1 MESLNKFILL
11 LLGLFVSLCSV
22 FAQKVERSY
31 IRKGN
36 RLYNDSSYID
46 AEINYRKALEIN
58 PKSTVSMYNLGN
70 SLIYQQK
77 NKDALEQYVSASKME
92 KDKYKLS
99 YIYHN
104 IGVLFH
110 RDKDYKQAIE
120 AYKKALINNPK
131 DDETRY
137 NLSLA
142 QKLLKDEHDNKENN
156 QKDNKNNDSNNS
168 SNNNKHDSSKSS
180 QSSERDPK
188 MSKENA
194 EQLLNSVMQDERDVQ
209 DRIKKQQKLH
219 GGRLEKDW

>member
-142 QKLLKDEHDNKENN
+142 QKLLKDEQDNKENN
-156 QKDNKNNDSNNS
+156 QKENKNNDSNNS

-180 QSSERDPK
+180 QSSERYPK

-194 EQLLNSVMQDERDVQ
+194 EKLLNSVMQDERDVQ

>member
-77 NKDALEQYVSASKME
+77 NKDALEQYVFASKME

-142 QKLLKDEHDNKENN
+142 QKLLKDEQDNKENN
-156 QKDNKNNDSNNS
+156 QKENKNNDSNNS

-194 EQLLNSVMQDERDVQ
+194 EKLLNSVMQDERDVQ

>member
-142 QKLLKDEHDNKENN
+142 QKLLKDEQDNNENN
-156 QKDNKNNDSNNS
+156 QKENKNNDSNNS

-194 EQLLNSVMQDERDVQ
+194 EKLLNSVMQDERDVQ
-209 DRIKKQQKLH
+209 DRIKKQQKLR

>member
-142 QKLLKDEHDNKENN
+142 QKLLKDEQDNKENN
-156 QKDNKNNDSNNS
+156 QKENKNNDSNNS

-209 DRIKKQQKLH
+209 DRIKKQQKLR

>member
-142 QKLLKDEHDNKENN
+142 QKLLKDEQDNKENN
-156 QKDNKNNDSNNS
+156 QKENKNNDSNNS

-180 QSSERDPK
+180 QLSERDPK

-194 EQLLNSVMQDERDVQ
+194 EKLLNSVMQDERDVQ

>member
-77 NKDALEQYVSASKME
+77 NKDALEQYVFASKME

-142 QKLLKDEHDNKENN
+142 QKLLKDEQDNKENN
-156 QKDNKNNDSNNS
+156 QKENKNNDSNNS

>member
-120 AYKKALINNPK
+120 AYKKALINNPQ

-142 QKLLKDEHDNKENN
+142 QKLLKDEQDNKENN
-156 QKDNKNNDSNNS
+156 QKENKNNDSNNS

-194 EQLLNSVMQDERDVQ
+194 EKLLNSVMQDERDVQ

>member
-22 FAQKVERSY
+22 FAQKVERNY

-92 KDKYKLS
+92 KDKYKL
-99 YIYHN
+99 
-104 IGVLFH
+104 
-110 RDKDYKQAIE
+110 
-120 AYKKALINNPK
+120 
-131 DDETRY
+131 
-137 NLSLA
+137 
-142 QKLLKDEHDNKENN
+142 
-156 QKDNKNNDSNNS
+156 
-168 SNNNKHDSSKSS
+168 
-180 QSSERDPK
+180 
-188 MSKENA
+188 
-194 EQLLNSVMQDERDVQ
+194 
-209 DRIKKQQKLH
+209 
-219 GGRLEKDW
+219 

>member
-142 QKLLKDEHDNKENN
+142 QKLLKDEQDNKENN

-168 SNNNKHDSSKSS
+168 SNNNKHYSSKSS

-209 DRIKKQQKLH
+209 DRIKKQQKLR

>member
-11 LLGLFVSLCSV
+11 LLGLCVSLCSV
-22 FAQKVERSY
+22 FAQKVERNY

-142 QKLLKDEHDNKENN
+142 QKLLKDEQDNKENN

>member
-142 QKLLKDEHDNKENN
+142 QKLLKDEQDNNENN
-156 QKDNKNNDSNNS
+156 QKENKNNDSNNS

-194 EQLLNSVMQDERDVQ
+194 EKLLNSVMQDERDVQ

>member
-1 MESLNKFILL
+1 M
-11 LLGLFVSLCSV
+11 
-22 FAQKVERSY
+22 
-31 IRKGN
+31 
-36 RLYNDSSYID
+36 
-46 AEINYRKALEIN
+46 
-58 PKSTVSMYNLGN
+58 
-70 SLIYQQK
+70 
-77 NKDALEQYVSASKME
+77 
-92 KDKYKLS
+92 
-99 YIYHN
+99 
-104 IGVLFH
+104 FH

-142 QKLLKDEHDNKENN
+142 QKLLKDEQDNNENN
-156 QKDNKNNDSNNS
+156 QKENKNNDSNNS

-194 EQLLNSVMQDERDVQ
+194 EKLLNSVMQDERDVQ
-209 DRIKKQQKLH
+209 DRIKKQQKLR